1 MYKSLSEHPFQFTF
15 INRFPGDSSY
25 NNYPRPTPEVL
36 FSLVNPT
43 ATQVPK
49 IVASSEELSAELGI
63 AFPLNTADT
72 KLLSGNHV
80 KEGETPYAYRYGGHQ
95 FGQWAGQLGD
105 GRAINLGEWITPQG
119 ERWELQLKGA
129 GETPYSRR
137 ADGRAVLRSSVR
149 EYLMSEAMYHLGVS
163 TTRALSLCT
172 TGDDVVR
179 DMFYDGNAKPE
190 PGAVV
195 CRTAPS
201 FLRFGNFEILNWCK
215 EYDLLKEL
223 ATYTI
228 DEHFPSLDSTKPG
241 VFVACFE
248 EIVERTLDMIVDWM
262 RVGFTHGVMNTDNMS
277 ILGLTIDYGP
287 YSMVD
292 HYDLSFT
299 PNTTDLP
306 GRRYAFGRQPSIACW
321 NLEKLSEALEP
332 VLSEGESFK
341 EVLESMGDRFNA
353 KYMSMLENKLGLSH
367 NGSESNKS
375 LLQDLLGL
383 LQRGG
388 FDYTLFYRELIA
400 LRKQPYE
407 STILEGFTVLM
418 SPESE
423 HPHNALFEQLRTF
436 ITAYK
441 EYVGEAE
448 WGSSRSVGVM
458 EANNPAFILRN
469 CDLHEAIQQLE
480 LGDETL
486 FRELEKNM
494 KTPYLQPSEVR
505 YQRPAPDWALDT
517 PGCALLSCSS

>member
-1 MYKSLSEHPFQFTF
+1 MHKPLSEQRFNFSF

-43 ATQVPK
+43 ATGAPK
-49 IVASSEELSAELGI
+49 LIASSKTLAAELGI
-63 AFPLNTADT
+63 AFPLNTIDT
-72 KLLSGNHV
+72 DLLSGNHTA
-80 KEGETPYAYRYGGHQ
+80 EGDTPYAYRYGGHQ

-105 GRAINLGEWITPQG
+105 GRAINLGELITPTG
-119 ERWELQLKGA
+119 ERQEIQLKGA

-201 FLRFGNFEILNWCK
+201 FLRFGNFEILNWCQ

-223 ATYTI
+223 LNYTI
-228 DEHFPSLDSTKPG
+228 EEHFPHFDGNKPG
-241 VFVACFE
+241 VIIAWFE
-248 EIVERTLDMIVDWM
+248 EVVERTLNMVVDWM

-321 NLEKLSEALEP
+321 NLEKLSEAIEP
-332 VLSEGESFK
+332 ILSEGESFT
-341 EVLESMGDRFNA
+341 EILESMGDRFNA
-353 KYMSMLENKLGLSH
+353 KYIIMLENKLGLNH
-367 NGSESNKS
+367 TGSESNTV
-375 LLQDLLGL
+375 LLQELLRL
-383 LQRGG
+383 LQKGG

-407 STILEGFTVLM
+407 STILEGFTSLM
-418 SPESE
+418 SKESE
-423 HPHNALFEQLRTF
+423 QQHTVLFEELRVF
-436 ITAYK
+436 IGSYK
-441 EYVGEAE
+441 EYVGSDE
-448 WGSSRSVGVM
+448 WGSANALSRM
-458 EANNPAFILRN
+458 EATNPAFILRN

-480 LGDETL
+480 LGDDML

-494 KTPYLQPSEVR
+494 KTPYVQPPEAR
-505 YQRPAPDWALDT
+505 YQRPAPNWALDT